1 MKRISLV
8 RMPSPFLIDDK
19 VFPPL
24 GLMAVGTGLKIRGYD
39 VSIYDGEIDSV
50 PLDFNYYGFG
60 PTVPEYS
67 CALELKRKIKDDNTK
82 AKIVI
87 GGPFA
92 TVNPSQCLAD
102 GFDTVVVGDGEIV
115 AEEAFVGNKQIIV
128 GEELPLDNYPMIDR
142 SLLDI
147 VRYEYFLNGLLATTI
162 MTSQGCPYRCAFCC
176 KNYKTVRFRSA
187 EKVIEEIKM
196 LHFDYGYHALAFPED
211 LFILDRSRVEAIG
224 SCLKELGIIWRC
236 LIRADI
242 LVKHGGDF
250 VQMMSDCGCVSVG
263 MGIESGAPQILKNIN
278 KKQSISVIKKA
289 IRMLKDKGIDVKG
302 FFIVGLPGETQ
313 ETLNETK
320 AFLDEMDLDD
330 VDIKIYQPYPSTPIW
345 ENRSQ
350 YDIGWSGDLDYSKQ
364 FYKGRPEEYYGNIFT
379 SALTN
384 EQIRDEW
391 IAMEAQYKK
400 GG

>member
-8 RMPSPFLIDDK
+8 RLPSPFLIDDR

-24 GLMAVGTGLKIRGYD
+24 GLMAVGTGLKVRGYD
-39 VSIYDGEIDSV
+39 VSIYDGEIDNI
-50 PLDFNYYGFG
+50 PLDFDYYGFG

-67 CALELKRKIKDDNTK
+67 YALELKKKIKSSNPK
-82 AKIVI
+82 AKVVI

-92 TVNPSQCLAD
+92 TVNPLQCVAD

-115 AEEAFVGNKQIIV
+115 AEKAFMGNEQIIV
-128 GEELPLDNYPMIDR
+128 GEELPLDDYPTIDR

-147 VRYEYFLNGLLATTI
+147 KKYRYFLNERLATTI

-176 KNYKTVRFRSA
+176 KNYQTVRLRSS
-187 EKVIEEIKM
+187 EKVIEEVRM
-196 LHFDYGYHALAFPED
+196 LHSDYGYNALAFPED
-211 LFILDRSRVEAIG
+211 LFILDRGRVEAIG
-224 SCLKELGIIWRC
+224 QCLSNLGIIWRC
-236 LIRADI
+236 LIRADT
-242 LVKHGGDF
+242 LVRYGDDF
-250 VQMMSDCGCVSVG
+250 VKMMADCGCISAG
-263 MGIESGAPQILKNIN
+263 MGIESGSPQILKNVN
-278 KKQSISVIKKA
+278 KKQSVPTIKKA
-289 IRMLKDKGIDVKG
+289 VTMLKRHGIMVKG

-313 ETLNETK
+313 GTLNETK
-320 AFLDEMDLDD
+320 AFLDEMELDS
-330 VDIKIYQPYPSTPIW
+330 VDIKIYQPYPNTLIW
-345 ENRSQ
+345 DNKDQ
-350 YDIGWSGDLDYSKQ
+350 YDISWSDGLDYSKQ
-364 FYKGRPEEYYGNIFT
+364 FYKGRPEEYYGNIYT